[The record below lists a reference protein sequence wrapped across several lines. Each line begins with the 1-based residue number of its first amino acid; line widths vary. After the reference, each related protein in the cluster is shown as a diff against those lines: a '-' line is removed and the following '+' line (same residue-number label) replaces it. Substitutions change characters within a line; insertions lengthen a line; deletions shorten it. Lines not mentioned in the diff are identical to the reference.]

1 VQLSTCCHTSVDALL
16 GLPPLYP
23 WQSRAVAVACCV
35 DCVLA
40 CCVLAVNDSDWHS
53 GGGLILPS
61 YQPSVHGKVSLQS
74 CAMACHAAKLTI
86 AGVNAGSDCFCGV
99 SSDMQSAAA
108 RARNRPKSECMASAC
123 DADPGDKV
131 SERFPATHTHCI
143 SMAYLT
149 GKRSRQECGGP
160 GRLLAY
166 QFSCN

>member
-1 VQLSTCCHTSVDALL
+1 MPL
-16 GLPPLYP
+16 GI
-23 WQSRAVAVACCV
+23 SAVAVACCV

-53 GGGLILPS
+53 GGGSILPS

-74 CAMACHAAKLTI
+74 CARACHAAKLTI
-86 AGVNAGSDCFCGV
+86 AGVNAGSDCLCGV

-131 SERFPATHTHCI
+131 SGRFPATHTHCI

-149 GKRSRQECGGP
+149 VRETLAAGVWWARPPLGLSVQLQLVGKKGGSRPPSE
-160 GRLLAY
+160 LA
-166 QFSCN
+166 NE